1 MSLPVQPA
9 PWSGPSP
16 LPGPTT
22 SAGDSLRARARAA
35 GLCLT
40 SGRTACGEAREFT
53 ERVLGDWELDQL
65 RDDALTVV
73 SELVANAVLHGP
85 GGDAGGGVESEVL
98 LRLKRRPAHLMCAV
112 TDRGETLPSPGHL
125 DASLE
130 EGGRGLII
138 VEALSQHW
146 GWTRCNPVGKTV
158 WAMLLAEART

>member
-1 MSLPVQPA
+1 VSLPVQPA

-16 LPGPTT
+16 LTGRTVP
-22 SAGDSLRARARAA
+22 AGASLNARAKAA
-35 GLCLT
+35 GLRLV
-40 SGRTACGEAREFT
+40 SGRTACGEARMFT
-53 ERVLGDWELDQL
+53 ERVLGDWELDHL
-65 RDDALTVV
+65 RDDALAVV

-85 GGDAGGGVESEVL
+85 GGDTGEGAEPEAL

-112 TDRGETLPSPGHL
+112 TDRGETLPSPGHTGV
-125 DASLE
+125 SLE

-158 WAMLLAEART
+158 WAMLPTEACT

>member
-1 MSLPVQPA
+1 VSLPVQPA

-16 LPGPTT
+16 LTGRTA
-22 SAGDSLRARARAA
+22 SAGASLSARARAVGLRLA
-35 GLCLT
+35 G
-40 SGRTACGEAREFT
+40 GRTACGQAREFA
-53 ERVLGDWELDQL
+53 ERVLAGWELDQL

-73 SELVANAVLHGP
+73 SELVANAVVHGP
-85 GGDAGGGVESEVL
+85 AGGTGEGAGSEVL

-112 TDRGETLPSPGHL
+112 TDRGETLPSPGHAGVCL
-125 DASLE
+125 D

-158 WAMLLAEART
+158 WALLPTEACT

>member
-16 LPGPTT
+16 LPGRTT
-22 SAGDSLRARARAA
+22 PAGAAVRARARAA
-35 GLCLT
+35 GLRLGG
-40 SGRTACGEAREFT
+40 GRTACAEAREFT
-53 ERVLGDWELDQL
+53 ERVVGDWELDHL

-73 SELVANAVLHGP
+73 SELVANAVLHGRA
-85 GGDAGGGVESEVL
+85 GDAGGGVESELL

-112 TDRGETLPSPGHL
+112 TDRGETLPSPGQAG
-125 DASLE
+125 ASLE

-158 WAMLLAEART
+158 WAMLPTEART